1 MNEFTKF
8 IEHELS
14 VQQLMEVKS
23 KNKGA
28 KNIVISLEEVP
39 VEWKHNKGPW
49 KIQNIYI
56 KRYRWTGL

>member
-8 IEHELS
+8 IEHEVS
-14 VQQLMEVKS
+14 VQQLKKVKN

-39 VEWKHNKGPW
+39 VE
-49 KIQNIYI
+49 
-56 KRYRWTGL
+56 

>member
-28 KNIVISLEEVP
+28 ENIVISLEEVP
-39 VEWKHNKGPW
+39 VE
-49 KIQNIYI
+49 
-56 KRYRWTGL
+56 